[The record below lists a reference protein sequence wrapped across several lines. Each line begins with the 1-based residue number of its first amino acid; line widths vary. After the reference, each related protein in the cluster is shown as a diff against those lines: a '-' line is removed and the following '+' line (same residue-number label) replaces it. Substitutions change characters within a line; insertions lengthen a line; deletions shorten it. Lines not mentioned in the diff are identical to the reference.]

1 MAALTSAR
9 LTREREVRDIGYPVD
24 ASVKLFGGG
33 MVAFSAAGNA
43 RPAANGTTSRCMGI
57 AMNTVDNTAGIA
69 GAQTVL
75 VRRSCF
81 AFATTDV
88 TVADLGKD
96 CWAVDDQTVTKTLP
110 GSNPAKAGVIVLV
123 ETVGSVLQVWVD
135 MSV

>member
-1 MAALTSAR
+1 MAALTTAR
-9 LTREREVRDIGYPVD
+9 ATKEREVREIGYPVD
-24 ASVKLFGGG
+24 ASVKVIGGG

-43 RPAANGTTSRCMGI
+43 RPAANATTSRCMGV
-57 AMNTVDNTAGIA
+57 ATETVDNTTGAA
-69 GAQTVL
+69 GAATVK

-88 TVADLGKD
+88 TVADVGKD

-110 GSNPAKAGVIVLV
+110 ATNPAKAGMIVSVEVI
-123 ETVGSVLQVWVD
+123 GSVTQVWVD

>member
-1 MAALTSAR
+1 MAALTTAR
-9 LTREREVRDIGYPVD
+9 ATKAREVREIGYPVD
-24 ASVKLFGGG
+24 AGVKVIGGG

-43 RPAANGTTSRCMGI
+43 RPAANATTSRCMGV
-57 AMNTVDNTAGIA
+57 ATETVDNTTGAA
-69 GAQTVL
+69 GAATVK

-88 TVADLGKD
+88 TVADVGKD

-110 GSNPAKAGVIVLV
+110 ATNPAKAGMIVSVEVIGAN
-123 ETVGSVLQVWVD
+123 TQVWVD